1 MDRREPPNDVRAAIV
16 GEPEQN
22 SAGEANT
29 CDIIRKGMPMARK
42 PNYRFDRMERDRA
55 KAAKR
60 AERLKTKEEKAIS
73 QKDAEPTQENPEPAQ
88 EEGD

>member
-1 MDRREPPNDVRAAIV
+1 
-16 GEPEQN
+16 
-22 SAGEANT
+22 
-29 CDIIRKGMPMARK
+29 MARK